1 MNNSKQLTNFCA
13 GRSIWAKAKLSAVF
27 SITNGRVIGLVDVRR
42 RRFCWRFSFVVGAA
56 IYIGGS
62 DNKQQS
68 YRGQH
73 KISLFVGLFARAIM
87 RDGLRPHQ
95 RWSLTTSEIVSDH
108 IRDGL

>member
-62 DNKQQS
+62 NNKQPS
-68 YRGQH
+68 YCGANR
-73 KISLFVGLFARAIM
+73 KLAV
-87 RDGLRPHQ
+87 
-95 RWSLTTSEIVSDH
+95 
-108 IRDGL
+108 